1 MAKILL
7 KFKEAAIKEVAMD
20 KDVITVGRKPTN
32 DIHVDNLAVSGVHA
46 RVFKKDDQY
55 YIEDLNSLNGTFVN
69 GKKISVHALQDA
81 DVIIIGKHT
90 LSFISDKQETAPKP
104 AGSSKDRDLLDETI
118 LIDAKVK
125 EQILSKG
132 AVKPHEQTQ
141 TPSVKDVTGGFIVIE
156 GSTEK
161 TEYDLTDRITT
172 IGKDSS
178 AGIKLKGLFAPK
190 IAALVNRR
198 KDGYTVS
205 SSTGGK
211 GIKVNGKEV
220 EGQHKL
226 QEGDIVE
233 VSGLK
238 LQFFIKE

>member
-7 KFKEAAIKEVAMD
+7 KFKEAAIKEVAID

-46 RVFKKDDQY
+46 KVIKKDDQY

-69 GKKISVHALQDA
+69 GRKISVHALHDA

-90 LSFISDKQETAPKP
+90 LNFISDKQEDAKTPSP
-104 AGSSKDRDLLDETI
+104 SKDRDMLDETI

-125 EQILSKG
+125 DQILSKG
-132 AVKPHEQTQ
+132 TPKSSEQAPAAVI
-141 TPSVKDVTGGFIVIE
+141 KDVIGGFLVIE
-156 GSTEK
+156 GSTDK
-161 TEYDLTDRITT
+161 TEYDLVDRITT
-172 IGKDSS
+172 IGKDPG

-211 GIKVNGKEV
+211 GIKVNGKDI

-233 VSGLK
+233 VSSLK
-238 LQFFIKE
+238 LQFFLKE

>member
-1 MAKILL
+1 
-7 KFKEAAIKEVAMD
+7 
-20 KDVITVGRKPTN
+20 
-32 DIHVDNLAVSGVHA
+32 VDNLAVSGVHA

-55 YIEDLNSLNGTFVN
+55 YIEDLSSLNGTFVN

-90 LSFISDKQETAPKP
+90 LSFISDKQEATTP
-104 AGSSKDRDLLDETI
+104 AASSKARDLLDETI

-132 AVKPHEQTQ
+132 ATKPQEQTQ
-141 TPSVKDVTGGFIVIE
+141 TASGKDVTGGFMVIE

-161 TEYDLTDRITT
+161 SEYDLTDRITT

>member
-7 KFKEAAIKEVAMD
+7 KFKEAAIKEVVID

-46 RVFKKDDQY
+46 KVFKKDDQY
-55 YIEDLNSLNGTFVN
+55 YIEDLSSLNGTFVN
-69 GKKISVHALQDA
+69 GRKISVHALHDA

-90 LSFISDKQETAPKP
+90 LNFISDKPEDAKAPSP
-104 AGSSKDRDLLDETI
+104 SKDRDLLDETI

-125 EQILSKG
+125 DQILSKG
-132 AVKPHEQTQ
+132 APKSSEQTQ
-141 TPSVKDVTGGFIVIE
+141 TATGKDVVGGFMVIE
-156 GSTEK
+156 GSTDK
-161 TEYDLTDRITT
+161 TEYDLVDRITT
-172 IGKDSS
+172 IGKDAS

-211 GIKVNGKEV
+211 GIKVNGKDV

-233 VSGLK
+233 VSSLK
-238 LQFFIKE
+238 LQFFLKE